1 MHTCILADDLAA
13 TVHLSYYERQRGQT
27 YTTISEW
34 NRSWKRGSRAFR
46 TKVSGRDTRLRDEAA
61 ISRARLR
68 FNYRNERKTEW
79 KRARVFPRRAMPAI
93 FGQSPREPASYGINL
108 QTAEQGARLRQ
119 TLNV

>member
-1 MHTCILADDLAA
+1 MHTRILADDLAA
-13 TVHLSYYERQRGQT
+13 TVRLSYYERQRGQT